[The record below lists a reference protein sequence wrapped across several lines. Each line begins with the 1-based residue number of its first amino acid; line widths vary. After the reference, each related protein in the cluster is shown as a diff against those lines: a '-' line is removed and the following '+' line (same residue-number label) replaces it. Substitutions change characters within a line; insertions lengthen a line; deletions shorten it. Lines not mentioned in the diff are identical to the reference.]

1 MEPRDDEG
9 ILSAIAGGIGSVI
22 GAVMEDGTIAAARA
36 ARRDSEFGMAL
47 KAFPD
52 SIQVQEP
59 GTIFNPTQGEIAEAR
74 RPDVP
79 LPGDL
84 AQDNT
89 PYMPDQGQEMDMGR
103 GR

>member
-22 GAVMEDGTIAAARA
+22 GAVMEDGTIAAAGRQGA
-36 ARRDSEFGMAL
+36 DEFGMAL